1 MEQNL
6 ISFPRFP
13 TLPERIQGLE
23 KLAYNLWWSWHRAA
37 REMFPAL
44 DVQAWR
50 ESGHNPLRMLAMLP
64 EETLQAA
71 ARNSDFLERYDAV
84 MDEFEAEVGTQTGW
98 FTSEHGRGNTPLAY
112 FSAEYAFHESLPLY
126 AGGLGVLAGDYI
138 KECSDLAVSVV
149 AVGMIYSRGY
159 VTQNL
164 RDDGWQEDEE
174 KKLDRTYDPIKPVLD
189 ANNVQLRVRVPL
201 FDPPVDV
208 LVWRADIGRVPVYL
222 MDTDI
227 ESNQPWDR
235 AIANRLYTNDPE
247 QRLRQEIVLGMG
259 GMCVLEALGIRP
271 AAIHINE
278 GHAALAIL
286 ERLRV
291 LVDAGTNFQDA
302 LEQVRTS
309 SVFTTHTPL
318 PAGTDVFPFSL
329 FEKYFANFYNR
340 FGADRDALL
349 QLGVN
354 PSDPGAGFNMTV
366 FALRMSK
373 FCNAVSKKHAEV
385 SRKMWANVA
394 SHKEKSADET
404 GIVAITNGV
413 HLLTWMDPIWLQPLL
428 DRYVG
433 PNWVNDQDR
442 PGIWERVE
450 RIPDVELWRLRRKLK
465 GLLISEVNDRARQ
478 RWERKRSRAESII
491 ACGALL
497 DPEIFTVG
505 FARRF
510 TAYKRPDLF
519 LHDLER
525 LKHLLTNRLRPAQI
539 IFAGKA
545 HPSDVEGERLIQ
557 KIFQLAQNPEF
568 GARIAFVENYDQRLA
583 QRMVRGVDV
592 WLNNPIPPLEASG
605 TSGMKA
611 GANGVPNLSI
621 LDGWWIEGYNGKDG
635 WGFGAGDIAG
645 DRTSTDADAAYR
657 LLEDEVIPMYYRRAD
672 DEIPHD
678 FVQVMKES
686 IKRIAP
692 QFSTRRMVKEYVNR
706 FYVEALGLNAVRSA

>member
-1 MEQNL
+1 MEENL
-6 ISFPRFP
+6 NSFPRFP
-13 TLPERIQGLE
+13 NLPERIRGLE

-50 ESGHNPLRMLAMLP
+50 ESAHNPLRMLAMLP
-64 EETLQAA
+64 EETLSAA
-71 ARNSDFLERYDAV
+71 ARNTDFLERYDAV

-98 FTSEHGRGNTPLAY
+98 FTSEHGKGNAPLAY

-149 AVGMIYSRGY
+149 AIGMIYSRGY

-189 ANNVQLRVRVPL
+189 ANNAHLRVRVPL

-291 LVDAGTNFQDA
+291 LVDSGTKFQDA

-329 FEKYFANFYNR
+329 FEKYFAHFYNR

-394 SHKEKSADET
+394 TNKEKSADET
-404 GIVAITNGV
+404 SIVAITNGV

-433 PNWVNDQDR
+433 PNWANDQDR

-465 GLLISEVNDRARQ
+465 GLLVSEVNDRARQ
-478 RWERKRSRAESII
+478 RWQRKRARAESVI

-510 TAYKRPDLF
+510 TSYKRPDLF

-525 LKHLLTNRLRPAQI
+525 LKRLLTNPLRPTQI
-539 IFAGKA
+539 IFSGKA
-545 HPSDVEGERLIQ
+545 HPSDVEGERIIQ
-557 KIFQLAQNPEF
+557 RIFQLAQNPEF
-568 GARIAFVENYDQRLA
+568 GARIAFVEGYDQRLA
-583 QRMVRGVDV
+583 QRMVRGVDI

-611 GANGVPNLSI
+611 GSNGVPNLSI

-635 WGFGAGDIAG
+635 WAFGGGDITG
-645 DRTSTDADAAYR
+645 DRTPSDAEAAYR
-657 LLEDEVIPMYYRRAD
+657 LLEDEIIPMYYRRAD

-686 IKRIAP
+686 IKRAAP

-706 FYVEALGLNAVRSA
+706 FYVQALGLDVVRSV

>member
-1 MEQNL
+1 
-6 ISFPRFP
+6 
-13 TLPERIQGLE
+13 
-23 KLAYNLWWSWHRAA
+23 
-37 REMFPAL
+37 MFPAL
-44 DVQAWR
+44 DQQAWR
-50 ESGHNPLRMLAMLP
+50 ESAHNPLRMLAMISD
-64 EETLQAA
+64 ESIQAV
-71 ARNSDFLERYDAV
+71 ARESDFLERYDAV
-84 MDEFEAEVGTQTGW
+84 MDEFDAEVGTQTGW
-98 FTSEHGRGNTPLAY
+98 FTSEHGKSNPPLAY

-174 KKLDRTYDPIKPVLD
+174 KKLDRTFDPIKPVLD
-189 ANNVQLRVRVPL
+189 SNNVQLRVRVPL

-271 AAIHINE
+271 AAVHINE

-291 LVDAGTNFQDA
+291 LVDSGTKFQEA
-302 LEQVRTS
+302 LDQVRTS

-354 PSDPGAGFNMTV
+354 PADPGAGFNMTV

-385 SRKMWANVA
+385 SRKMWAGV
-394 SHKEKSADET
+394 STDGKSGESS
-404 GIVAITNGV
+404 IVAITNGV

-433 PNWVNDQDR
+433 PNWANDQDR

-465 GLLISEVNDRARQ
+465 GLLISEVNGRARQ
-478 RWERKRSRAESII
+478 RWQNKRARAESVI

-510 TAYKRPDLF
+510 TSYKRPDLF

-525 LKHLLTNRLRPAQI
+525 LKRMLTNPLRPTQI

-557 KIFQLAQNPEF
+557 RIFQLAQNPEF
-568 GARIAFVENYDQRLA
+568 GARIAFVEGYDQRLA
-583 QRMVRGVDV
+583 QRMVRGVDI

-611 GANGVPNLSI
+611 GSNGVPNLSI

-635 WGFGAGDIAG
+635 WAFGGGDIEG
-645 DRTSTDADAAYR
+645 DRTPSDADAAYR
-657 LLEDEVIPMYYRRAD
+657 LLEDEIIPMYYRRAD

-686 IKRIAP
+686 IKRVAP

-706 FYVEALGLNAVRSA
+706 FYVEALGLNALRSV

>member
-1 MEQNL
+1 MDQKLN
-6 ISFPRFP
+6 FPPRFP
-13 TLPERIQGLE
+13 NLPERIRGLE
-23 KLAYNLWWSWHRAA
+23 KLAYNLWWSWHRAT

-50 ESGHNPLRMLAMLP
+50 ESAHNPLRMLAMLP
-64 EETLQAA
+64 DETLQAA
-71 ARNSDFLERYDAV
+71 ARNPDFLERYDAV
-84 MDEFEAEVGTQTGW
+84 MDEFDAEVGSQTGW
-98 FTSEHGRGNTPLAY
+98 FTSEYGKSNPPVAY

-149 AVGMIYSRGY
+149 AIGLIYSRGY

-189 ANNVQLRVRVPL
+189 SNNVQLKVRVPL

-291 LVDAGTNFQDA
+291 LVDSGTKFQDA

-354 PSDPGAGFNMTV
+354 PADPGAGFNMTV

-373 FCNAVSKKHAEV
+373 FCNAVSKKHADV
-385 SRKMWANVA
+385 SRKMWAAVA
-394 SHKEKSADET
+394 TNGTPGESP
-404 GIVAITNGV
+404 IVAITNGV

-433 PNWVNDQDR
+433 PNWANDQDR

-450 RIPDVELWRLRRKLK
+450 RIPNVELWRLRRKLK
-465 GLLISEVNDRARQ
+465 GLLISEINDRARQ
-478 RWERKRSRAESII
+478 RWQKKRARAESVI

-497 DPEIFTVG
+497 DPEIFTIG

-510 TAYKRPDLF
+510 TSYKRPDLL

-525 LKHLLTNRLRPAQI
+525 LRRLLTNTLRPVQI

-557 KIFQLAQNPEF
+557 RIFQLAQNPEF
-568 GARIAFVENYDQRLA
+568 GARIAFVEGYDQRLA
-583 QRMVRGVDV
+583 QRMVRGVDI
-592 WLNNPIPPLEASG
+592 WLNTPIPPLEASG

-611 GANGVPNLSI
+611 GSNGVPNLSI

-635 WGFGAGDIAG
+635 WAFGGGAIEG
-645 DRTSTDADAAYR
+645 DRTPSDADAAYR
-657 LLEDEVIPMYYRRAD
+657 LLEDEVIPMYYRRSD
-672 DEIPHD
+672 DEIPHE

-686 IKRIAP
+686 IKRVAP

-706 FYVEALGLNAVRSA
+706 FYVEALGLNELRSV

>member
-1 MEQNL
+1 MDQNL
-6 ISFPRFP
+6 NSFPRFP
-13 TLPERIQGLE
+13 NLPERIRGLE

-50 ESGHNPLRMLAMLP
+50 ESAHNPLRMLAMLP
-64 EETLQAA
+64 QETVQAA

-84 MDEFEAEVGTQTGW
+84 MDEFEAEVGTQAGW
-98 FTSEHGRGNTPLAY
+98 FTIEHGKGHPPLAY

-138 KECSDLAVSVV
+138 KECSDLAVPVV
-149 AVGMIYSRGY
+149 AIGMIYSRGY

-174 KKLDRTYDPIKPVLD
+174 KKLDRTFDPIKPVVD
-189 ANNVQLRVRVPL
+189 ANGQQLRVRVPL

-291 LVDAGTNFQDA
+291 LVDSGKSFQDA

-329 FEKYFANFYNR
+329 FDKYIANFYNR

-354 PSDPGAGFNMTV
+354 PNDPGAGFNMTV

-385 SRKMWANVA
+385 SRKMWAGV
-394 SHKEKSADET
+394 STDKKSGESS
-404 GIVAITNGV
+404 IVGITNGV

-433 PNWVNDQDR
+433 PNWANDQDR

-450 RIPDVELWRLRRKLK
+450 RIPDIELWRLRRKLK
-465 GLLISEVNDRARQ
+465 GLLISEINDRARQ
-478 RWERKRSRAESII
+478 RWQKKRARAESVI

-510 TAYKRPDLF
+510 TSYKRPDLF

-525 LKHLLTNRLRPAQI
+525 LKRMLTNSLRPVQI

-557 KIFQLAQNPEF
+557 RIFQLAQNPEF
-568 GARIAFVENYDQRLA
+568 GARIAFVEGYDQRLA
-583 QRMVRGVDV
+583 QRMVRGVDI

-635 WGFGAGDIAG
+635 WGFGGGDIEG
-645 DRTSTDADAAYR
+645 DRTPSDADSAYR
-657 LLEDEVIPMYYRRAD
+657 LLEDEIIPMYYRRAD

-686 IKRIAP
+686 IKRVAP

-706 FYVEALGLNAVRSA
+706 FYVEALGLNALRSV